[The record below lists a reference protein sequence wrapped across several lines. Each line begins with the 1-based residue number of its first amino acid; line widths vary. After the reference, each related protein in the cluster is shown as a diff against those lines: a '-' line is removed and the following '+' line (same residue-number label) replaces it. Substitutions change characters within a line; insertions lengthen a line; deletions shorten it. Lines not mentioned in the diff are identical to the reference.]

1 MVYRIALFLHVCGAL
16 ALFAAVAIELVGM
29 FGFRRAASV
38 EQVRMY
44 SRIVKIAEP
53 MFPLAAVT
61 LLGAGI
67 VMTVTSWSFTTPFVT
82 VGIVTLVIMAILG
95 PAVQGKTWKAVDQ
108 AAHDLPDGPVP
119 AQLRHRMED
128 PAAWASTGG
137 SVLSALGVVAVMT
150 IKPGWGIAVAIV
162 VAGYALGAV
171 GGRMLVVRTAPATL
185 PAGSAGE
192 TPRAAGGAS

>member
-16 ALFAAVAIELVGM
+16 ALFAAIAIELVGT
-29 FGFRRAASV
+29 FGFRRATTV

-44 SRIVKIAEP
+44 SRIVKITDP

-61 LLGAGI
+61 LLVAGI
-67 VMTVTSWSFTTPFVT
+67 VLTITSYSFGTPFVV
-82 VGIVTLVIMAILG
+82 VGIVTLVAMAILG
-95 PAVQGKTWKAVDQ
+95 PAVQGKTWKAVEE

-119 AQLRHRMED
+119 PDLRRLMEN

-137 SVLSALGVVAVMT
+137 SVLGAVGVIAIMT
-150 IKPGWGIAVAIV
+150 MKPGWGVAIALV
-162 VAGYALGAV
+162 VTGYAIGALA
-171 GGRMLVVRTAPATL
+171 GRMLVVRTSPATL

-192 TPRAAGGAS
+192 TPRTAGGAS